1 MIKMKAYSL
10 FFAVIVLLTACK
22 KDGSTDTNP
31 LYKRWRLV
39 GSSYSIG
46 GPQIYA
52 PATEKGKF
60 VQFYPDGKVIETAF
74 GGDYQTFTKDSTYIT
89 LIKPNTSFKYFY
101 HIKNDT
107 LSMGYIGC
115 IEGCSTIFVKY

>member
-1 MIKMKAYSL
+1 MKIYTCIFLIAIIAQL
-10 FFAVIVLLTACK
+10 AACK
-22 KDGSTDTNP
+22 KDSASDSNP
-31 LYKRWRLV
+31 LYKRWRLA
-39 GSSYSIG
+39 GSSYSVG

-52 PATEKGKF
+52 PAKDKGLF
-60 VQFYPDGKVIETAF
+60 VQFYTDGKVIETAF

-89 LIKPNTSFKYFY
+89 LIKPNASFNYFY

-107 LSMGYIGC
+107 LAMSNIGC